1 MLPAAG
7 RGGHTYITK
16 SANRARTSCIV
27 PMSLPEGKTLL
38 MKGCSW
44 HSLGRSSTDPEGS
57 QMWSKP
63 QEGCVSMSGLSHE
76 VALEFVGEARI
87 RNTEGNKWQPCPGFC
102 SGQPDANSKGAKVS
116 PAPLTTGLSI
126 AHNCLY
132 FYINSISSKSPS
144 NNTHFPDIHS
154 PPPPPKNHKTTK
166 L

>member
-1 MLPAAG
+1 
-7 RGGHTYITK
+7 
-16 SANRARTSCIV
+16 
-27 PMSLPEGKTLL
+27 
-38 MKGCSW
+38 
-44 HSLGRSSTDPEGS
+44 
-57 QMWSKP
+57 MWSKP
-63 QEGCVSMSGLSHE
+63 QEGYVSMSGLSHE

-102 SGQPDANSKGAKVS
+102 SGQPNANSKGAKVS

-144 NNTHFPDIHS
+144 N
-154 PPPPPKNHKTTK
+154 KTTK